1 MFFPLWLPGLCGW
14 AAEEPGSVRDKCFT
28 HHGEENGI
36 KPTQFVLESFCIDE
50 FDLQLQLGLNLTLLY
65 PAIPHTVHI
74 SKVPILGEC

>member
-14 AAEEPGSVRDKCFT
+14 AAWAAQELGSVRDECFT
-28 HHGEENGI
+28 RHGEKNGL

-65 PAIPHTVHI
+65 HAIPCC
-74 SKVPILGEC
+74 PYF